1 VLSCQPTVASAEIE
15 LNVLRFLVK
24 TLTDLYLLVFM
35 LRLILQ
41 WVRADF
47 YNPFSQFIVT
57 VTNPLILPARRIIPS
72 AGKVDVAAIVVLVIL
87 QCLVTWLLLLLLAG
101 NPALD
106 QLLYFVLLRLVSLV
120 IWTYT
125 ISIFIYVILS
135 WVAPANYSPI
145 AMSLGQVV
153 EPVLRPV
160 RQIVPSIG
168 GFDLSPLIILI
179 LLQAAQIAL
188 GLPPALR

>member
-1 VLSCQPTVASAEIE
+1 LD
-15 LNVLRFLVK
+15 VLRFLVK

-47 YNPFSQFIVT
+47 YNPFSQFVIMA
-57 VTNPLILPARRIIPS
+57 TNPLVVPARRLLPS
-72 AGKVDVAAIVVLVIL
+72 VGKIDLPTVIVLVLL
-87 QCLVTWLLLLLLAG
+87 QGFVTWLLLVLLGAD
-101 NPALD
+101 PTID
-106 QLLYFVLLRLVSLV
+106 QLFYYAALRLLSLA

-125 ISIFIYVILS
+125 ISLLIYVILS

-145 AMSLGQVV
+145 AMVLGQMV
-153 EPVLRPV
+153 EPILRPI
-160 RQIVPSIG
+160 RQIVPQVG

-179 LLQAAQIAL
+179 LLQAASIGL
-188 GLPPALR
+188 GLPAALR